1 MQLQPYANPDTKQ
14 DSHFRGHIPALDG
27 VRGFAA
33 ATVFVLHYGG
43 GAQSSFLPLRAIGV
57 ASHMGWAGVS
67 LFFVLS
73 GFLISGILWDGYHK
87 PGWWKRFYI
96 RRSLRIF
103 PLYYLTIA
111 LAFVYWMATGTPFAD
126 LKALWVYLC
135 YLSNVPFFQPQIDKL
150 PISLPFIH
158 FWSLA
163 VEEQFYLFWPF
174 LLALFVGRRRGAI
187 RMCVALW
194 TLSLIFRIGVLESHV
209 AMEWGTKFLLGRA
222 GELIAGAWI
231 AMVVRGDREERQK
244 FFGVIP
250 WLLPASLVALV
261 AVTVIG
267 NDTTLET
274 PWMATAGLAVCS
286 ILSACIVG
294 ACLQP
299 GLMQRFFSFAPL
311 RWLGKI
317 SYGFYVYHLL
327 ISNKVIEFTYYMWPN
342 MDRNKRLG
350 VVFPIGIIAT
360 LAIASLSFY
369 TFESFFLRLKDRITA
384 QKKPIAELANR

>member
-1 MQLQPYANPDTKQ
+1 LEPDAKTGL
-14 DSHFRGHIPALDG
+14 HIRGHIPALDG

-33 ATVFVLHYGG
+33 ASVFILHYGG

-57 ASHMGWAGVS
+57 VSHMGWAGVS

-103 PLYYLTIA
+103 PLYYLTIV
-111 LAFVYWMATGTPFAD
+111 LAFVYWVATGTPVAD

-135 YLSNVPFFQPQIDKL
+135 YLSDVPLFQPQIDKL

-174 LLALFVGRRRGAI
+174 LLALFVGRRRGAV
-187 RMCVALW
+187 RMCAILW
-194 TLSLIFRIGVLESHV
+194 ALSLLFRIGVLESHI

-222 GELIAGAWI
+222 GELIAGAYI
-231 AMVVRGDREERQK
+231 AMVVRGDREERQQ
-244 FFGVIP
+244 FFSKIP
-250 WLLPASLVALV
+250 WLLPASLIALV
-261 AVTVIG
+261 AVTVLG
-267 NDTTLET
+267 RDTTLET

-286 ILSACIVG
+286 ILSACVVG

-299 GLMQRFFSFAPL
+299 GRMQQFFSIAPL

-317 SYGFYVYHLL
+317 SYGFYVYHLF
-327 ISNKVIEFTYYMWPN
+327 ISNKLIEFTYNVWPN

-350 VVFPIGIIAT
+350 VVFFIGLAAT

-369 TFESFFLRLKDRITA
+369 TYESFFLRLKDRLTGKPKASLESA
-384 QKKPIAELANR
+384 QS